1 MKKGTEILQFMN
13 AMHTCSAIKKH
24 FQHEY
29 IFFGVLSRGTF
40 FFEWVVRMEFSE
52 EGSCGYLNKIWC
64 VIKQKNEKWII
75 ESHALHDKQALIKKS
90 VIAKAI
96 LHFCR

>member
-52 EGSCGYLNKIWC
+52 EGSCVDIW
-64 VIKQKNEKWII
+64 IKFGVWL
-75 ESHALHDKQALIKKS
+75 SKKMKS
-90 VIAKAI
+90 E
-96 LHFCR
+96 